1 MILVVGIS
9 HELRQDHCCGH
20 LGTALSRANFSV
32 AAGKI
37 TGTAAGKDAR
47 FFEAC
52 GARPVLDFTS
62 AGYLSTYMLQP
73 RGVARD
79 LQQHTWATSGPQIPT
94 TSSLR

>member
-1 MILVVGIS
+1 MNSGKTTTA
-9 HELRQDHCCGH
+9 
-20 LGTALSRANFSV
+20 GTLARALSRANFSV

-62 AGYLSTYMLQP
+62 AGYPSTYMLSLEELLGIYNSILGHL
-73 RGVARD
+73 RA
-79 LQQHTWATSGPQIPT
+79 AIPT